1 MEGSSAIVDTELD
14 QFSSDSNDTQC
25 MLRGRCCRTRFYVAP
40 APSSPIPIIH
50 EHCVSQ
56 CVFMEV
62 ALVCVCVCHCVCVC
76 VCVCVEW

>member
-14 QFSSDSNDTQC
+14 QFSSDSNDTRC
-25 MLRGRCCRTRFYVAP
+25 MLRGRRCRTRFYVAP
-40 APSSPIPIIH
+40 APSFPLPIIH

-62 ALVCVCVCHCVCVC
+62 ALVCACVCHCVCVC
-76 VCVCVEW
+76 MCVCM